1 MNESLDQLKEAQ
13 HVPPAQLAR
22 NTAYELILTFILLFG
37 VTTIVRWVIGPSL
50 ISRSIPQIHAE
61 LVLVGAGVAL
71 LLAGLI
77 LSPMG
82 RASGGHMNPAISLAM
97 WRFGVFPGAGVV
109 PYSIAQLLGSVLGV
123 LAARVVWG
131 QVVAEPPVVYA
142 VLQPGPLWTIAELF
156 AAETLSMAVI
166 VLIVGMCLAEDRL
179 APFVPWVVGILI
191 GMAIAVLGTS
201 TGGSVNPARQFG
213 PAVISGQ
220 THFLWVISTCPDARS
235 SDRGLATTDDPA
247 PPRRINAPTMRYPSG
262 RAPAVRSPD
271 PEPNVLLSATQGQ
284 LITTGDDHDA
294 PFISGETEDRAPR
307 GDHRAIAPPVSPSS
321 LRPGIARSADALS
334 LSAL

>member
-1 MNESLDQLKEAQ
+1 MDEPVTHKVEGVAI
-13 HVPPAQLAR
+13 VQLAR

-37 VTTIVRWVIGPSL
+37 VTTIVRWVIGPSF

-82 RASGGHMNPAISLAM
+82 KASGGHMNPAISLAM

-142 VLQPGPLWTIAELF
+142 VLQPGPLWSTAELF
-156 AAETLSMAVI
+156 TAETLSMAVI

-213 PAVISGQ
+213 PAVMSGE
-220 THFLWVISTCPDARS
+220 THFLWVYLFAPMVGAVIGAWLRQTIQHRRTVLTHRLCGTQANGRRL
-235 SDRGLATTDDPA
+235 SDL
-247 PPRRINAPTMRYPSG
+247 PT
-262 RAPAVRSPD
+262 RA
-271 PEPNVLLSATQGQ
+271 
-284 LITTGDDHDA
+284 
-294 PFISGETEDRAPR
+294 
-307 GDHRAIAPPVSPSS
+307 
-321 LRPGIARSADALS
+321 
-334 LSAL
+334 

>member
-13 HVPPAQLAR
+13 HVPLAQLAR

-82 RASGGHMNPAISLAM
+82 KASGGHMNPAISLAM

-131 QVVAEPPVVYA
+131 QVVAKPPVVYA
-142 VLQPGPLWTIAELF
+142 VLQPGPLWTTAELF
-156 AAETLSMAVI
+156 TAETLSMAVI

-191 GMAIAVLGTS
+191 GLAIAVLGTS

-213 PAVISGQ
+213 PAAVSGQ
-220 THFLWVISTCPDARS
+220 THFLSVYLLAPILGAVIAAWLRQTIQHRRAVLTHRLCGTHPDGSRL
-235 SDRGLATTDDPA
+235 SDLPTPHGTHDPA
-247 PPRRINAPTMRYPSG
+247 EY
-262 RAPAVRSPD
+262 
-271 PEPNVLLSATQGQ
+271 
-284 LITTGDDHDA
+284 TG
-294 PFISGETEDRAPR
+294 
-307 GDHRAIAPPVSPSS
+307 
-321 LRPGIARSADALS
+321 AR
-334 LSAL
+334 